1 MSEEYHTPKDLI
13 NRLPLSQQDQK
24 FEQGTRERPNSSASS
39 VPLVHSSRNKNFENC
54 LKMFDK
60 QQNVDDFVVEVPYTD
75 PKDSKLYTQPGIDPS
90 DDQIYKVYVGTE
102 TLYCRPYQHI
112 KRGSKLMGKKNI
124 SRPYKREQL
133 LTCFPDDKKVLKHL
147 CNVW

>member
-13 NRLPLSQQDQK
+13 NRLPLLQEDGK
-24 FEQGTRERPNSSASS
+24 FEQGTGERPNSSAST
-39 VPLVHSSRNKNFENC
+39 VRPVLSSRNTNNFENC
-54 LKMFDK
+54 VKMFDK
-60 QQNVDDFVVEVPYTD
+60 QHEEDFVVEVPYTD

-112 KRGSKLMGKKNI
+112 KRGSKLMGKKTI
-124 SRPYKREQL
+124 SRTR
-133 LTCFPDDKKVLKHL
+133 TSKKL
-147 CNVW
+147 